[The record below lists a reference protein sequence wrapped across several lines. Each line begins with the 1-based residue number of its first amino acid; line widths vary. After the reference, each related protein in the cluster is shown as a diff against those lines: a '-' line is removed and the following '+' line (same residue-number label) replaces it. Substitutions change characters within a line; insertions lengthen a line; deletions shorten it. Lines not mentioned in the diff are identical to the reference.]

1 MMLNHEAQDRERL
14 LLHVGCGRK
23 DRSRTTRGF
32 QSNHWKEMRLDI
44 DPAVQPDVVASMTDM
59 AAVADQSVD
68 AIFSSHNLEHLYPHE
83 APIAIGEFLRVLKPD
98 GMLVLTCPDLTSVCK
113 LISEGKL
120 TEAAYESPA
129 GPIAPIDI
137 LFGHRAAM
145 SKGNLHMAHR
155 SGYSDASLRSLLTST
170 GFATVA
176 TLTIPSKFELWALA
190 TKSKV
195 TRAETEMLAQQHFPL
210 RRPQPHAA

>member
-1 MMLNHEAQDRERL
+1 MLNQEAQEPEGL

-23 DRSRTTRGF
+23 DKTRTTAGF
-32 QSNHWKEMRLDI
+32 RSSHWKEWRLDI
-44 DPAVQPDVVASMTDM
+44 DPAVQPDVVASMTNM
-59 AAVADQSVD
+59 SAVADQSVD
-68 AIFSSHNLEHLYPHE
+68 AVFSSHNLEHLYPHE

-98 GMLVLTCPDLTSVCK
+98 GVLVLTCPDLTSVCK
-113 LISEGKL
+113 LVSEGKL

-145 SKGNLHMAHR
+145 SRGNLHMAHR

-176 TLTIPSKFELWALA
+176 TLAIPSKFELWAIA
-190 TKSKV
+190 TKSQAS
-195 TRAETEMLAQQHFPL
+195 RAEMEFLAQQHFPL

>member
-1 MMLNHEAQDRERL
+1 
-14 LLHVGCGRK
+14 
-23 DRSRTTRGF
+23 
-32 QSNHWKEMRLDI
+32 MRVDI

-59 AAVADQSVD
+59 SAVADQSVD

-83 APIAIGEFLRVLKPD
+83 APVAVSEFLRVLKPD
-98 GMLVLTCPDLTSVCK
+98 GMLVLTCADLTSVCK
-113 LISEGKL
+113 LVSEGKL

-137 LFGHRAAM
+137 LFGHRTAM

-176 TLTIPSKFELWALA
+176 TLAIPSKFELWAIP
-190 TKSKV
+190 TKSQLP
-195 TRAETEMLAQQHFPL
+195 RAEMELLAQQHFPL
-210 RRPQPHAA
+210 RRLQPHAA